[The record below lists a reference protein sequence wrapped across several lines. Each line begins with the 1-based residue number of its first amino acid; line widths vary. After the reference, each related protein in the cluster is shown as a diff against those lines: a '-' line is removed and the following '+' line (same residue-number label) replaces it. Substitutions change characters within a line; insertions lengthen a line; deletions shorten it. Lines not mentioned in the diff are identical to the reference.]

1 MSSLMSMI
9 YFLDLTCCWIRAL
22 DGFNVVMGFVVLL

>member
-9 YFLDLTCCWIRAL
+9 YFLDLTCWIRAL